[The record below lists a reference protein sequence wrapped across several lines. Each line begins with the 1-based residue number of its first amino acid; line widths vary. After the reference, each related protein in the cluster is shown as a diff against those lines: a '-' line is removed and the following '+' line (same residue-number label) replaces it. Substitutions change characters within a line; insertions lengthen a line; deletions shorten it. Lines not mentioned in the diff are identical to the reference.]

1 MPQLIR
7 NIQGEIHTTPVGEV
21 VLVKSI
27 TGEVQLEDYISMN
40 GFIAILQNLTRA
52 EYTEALT
59 IPITFGLKNK
69 YNLPMV
75 TLEISY

>member
-1 MPQLIR
+1 MPQLLR
-7 NIQGEIHTTPVGEV
+7 NIQGELHTTPVGEI

-27 TGEVQLEDYISMN
+27 TGEIQLEDYISMN
-40 GFIAILQNLTRA
+40 GFVAFLQNLTRT

-59 IPITFGLKNK
+59 TPITFGMKNK

-75 TLEISY
+75 TLEINY